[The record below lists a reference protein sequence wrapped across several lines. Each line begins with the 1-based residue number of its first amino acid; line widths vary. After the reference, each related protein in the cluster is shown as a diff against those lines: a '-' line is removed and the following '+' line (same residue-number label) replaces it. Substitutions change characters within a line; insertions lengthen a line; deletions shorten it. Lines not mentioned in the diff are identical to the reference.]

1 MWVNTP
7 YILADSTIRI
17 YIYYIWLVVYLP
29 LWKIWKS
36 NGMMI
41 FATEWKNIKCSTPP
55 TRNVDNSR
63 EKHSTFIISFRKTS
77 SYELYL
83 GECGKNSFCMFLF
96 YKEIWSFEAWHG
108 VAFQVGHPMA
118 SVRLSLVGSMK
129 IRKAYSQNKLCLP
142 CSWTTVHSCAA
153 RKNPALLDWFG

>member
-17 YIYYIWLVVYLP
+17 YILYLVGGIPTP
-29 LWKIWKS
+29 LKNMKVKWDDDIRNW
-36 NGMMI
+36 M
-41 FATEWKNIKCSTPP
+41 ENIKCSTPP

-63 EKHSTFIISFRKTS
+63 EKHSTFIISCRKTS

-118 SVRLSLVGSMK
+118 SVRLSLVGSIK

-142 CSWTTVHSCAA
+142 CSWTTLHSCAA
-153 RKNPALLDWFG
+153 SKNPALLDWFG